1 MQRDSPPARRGYT
14 RLVGSADALA
24 LARLAQEE
32 HPVAIVSATALDAQ
46 RLVDEIAWFAPQLR
60 VCLLPD
66 WETLPYDQ
74 FSPHHD
80 LVSERLATLYRIQR
94 GDFDVAV
101 VPAPTALV
109 RMCPPAYIAAHTF
122 FLRAGERLDLERL
135 KSQLATA
142 GYQHVTQVVAPGE
155 VCVRGGII
163 DLFPM
168 GSTLPYRLDLDDE
181 LVDSIKTFDVDTQR
195 TLYSVAEI
203 RLLPAR
209 EFPLDEAGRAR
220 FRSRWRELFEG
231 DPSKKRLYRDVSNGV
246 PAAGIEYYL
255 PLFFESS
262 ATPFDYLPKCGT
274 LALHREVFSAVH
286 EFFRDI
292 QSRHRMQ
299 GGDPDR
305 PLLAP
310 AQMVLPAEEFFVRA
324 KEHPRLDV
332 QELDG
337 PGDGPLATT
346 ALPPLAVDR
355 RAQDPV
361 AGLKA
366 FLDSSKLRVMVA
378 AESPGR
384 RETMA

>member
-1 MQRDSPPARRGYT
+1 MQRDSPPARRRYSQ
-14 RLVGSADALA
+14 LAGSADALA

-32 HPVAIVSATALDAQ
+32 HPVAVVSATAQDAQ

-122 FLRAGERLDLERL
+122 FLRAGERLDLDRL
-135 KSQLATA
+135 KSQVVTA

-168 GSTLPYRLDLDDE
+168 GSTLPYRLDLDDD
-181 LVDSIKTFDVDTQR
+181 LIDSIKTFDVDTQR
-195 TLYSVAEI
+195 TLYSVNEI
-203 RLLPAR
+203 RMLPAR
-209 EFPLDEAGRAR
+209 EFPLDEPGRAR

-246 PAAGIEYYL
+246 PAAGIEYFL
-255 PLFFESS
+255 PLFFESV
-262 ATPFDYLPKCGT
+262 ATIFDYLPAGTT
-274 LALHREVFSAVH
+274 LALHGDVSAALQDFWREAAT
-286 EFFRDI
+286 
-292 QSRHRMQ
+292 RHKMA
-299 GGDPDR
+299 GGGP
-305 PLLAP
+305 PPPPPAP
-310 AQMVLPAEEFFVRA
+310 Q
-324 KEHPRLDV
+324 
-332 QELDG
+332 DG
-337 PGDGPLATT
+337 
-346 ALPPLAVDR
+346 
-355 RAQDPV
+355 
-361 AGLKA
+361 
-366 FLDSSKLRVMVA
+366 
-378 AESPGR
+378 GR
-384 RETMA
+384 RPRPAASGAARALRARRGVLRPGQGLRADRSPSFGKNGVRP